1 MRKFSANGYLI
12 FKNYPPNVIKGNA
25 QVFSVKQD
33 HNGIIY
39 VANKQGI
46 LVYDGTEWHTVKA
59 DNNKEI
65 NCLEVSEDG
74 TVYVGG
80 INAFGKLVT
89 TKLGQTVYQ
98 SLLSNINTK
107 GDHAFYGRI
116 LAHKDQLYV
125 QNEHNI
131 FVLEGDSL
139 QFQIKSKAEID
150 GFFMHQNNLY
160 ANLEDIGLHIVKDQE
175 FKPVQNGYEFSNK
188 EIIQITDFAGKTIV
202 VTKQNGIF
210 EIDEEKNVLPLGA
223 MKNYSF
229 RSCLNIEDHLLSLG
243 TNSHGLIVLDT
254 DFNIVYEIGSE
265 KGLIDASVR
274 SQFLDREKNLWLAT
288 NIGLSKLEIITPFIT
303 FDKNSGIKTTIEA
316 IEKFDDK
323 IYIAT
328 LDGVYYFDKD
338 GDITRIDDINF
349 DCYNLRTLP
358 FGGDTLLFISG
369 VNALYAYNKNGNI
382 KEVSLGGPYDVR
394 INPLDSNELII
405 LHYDGLTN
413 VRINSTGEWI
423 SDHYFREFSNGE
435 VYNFMVEDDGTIY
448 IGTQPQDGIYKT
460 HVNLFKDTTIGFEH
474 IFKKNGLN
482 IGATYVFKH
491 EGRLYVGGD
500 SGLYVRNKDAY
511 FEPTDHFGIN
521 FKNSDQSVHRINV
534 DREGN
539 VWMILFDPANN
550 FTYGYAKKVDGQY
563 VWNSKTFMRY
573 TKSIIHA
580 VYHDV
585 DGVTWMGGPKGLIK
599 YDSKLLRDEFVPY
612 PTLIREVKF
621 GEKVLFHGTPVEN
634 FKTPEL
640 EYSSTKSVSFKFSAL
655 SFFDETATEY
665 SYKLVGYDDSW
676 SAYSNKTYKEYNL
689 QPGTYEFKVKAR
701 NIYGQESEVASFKFV
716 ILPPWYRTTWAY
728 ICYVVGFIAL
738 IYLSIRFSVR
748 RVKKQNQRLEATVKE
763 RTAEIVAQ
771 KEIVERQK
779 ELVEEKNQD
788 IMDSIRYAKHIQD
801 AILPSDEFVKDCFS
815 DAFIL
820 FKPKDIVSG
829 DFYWVKRKGNKIL
842 FAAVDCTGHG
852 VPGAFV
858 SIVGN
863 NGLNRAVNEFNLITP
878 GEILDK
884 LTVLV
889 EEAFKQQG
897 TEGSDD
903 VKDGMDIAL
912 GVLDLDT
919 NVLEYAGAN
928 NPLYIL
934 RGTELMETKADKQ
947 PIGSFENRKP
957 FTTHRFDMQAKDR
970 IILFSDGYADQFGGP
985 KGKKFKYKT
994 FKNLLLEHKNTSFSE
1009 FKTILD
1015 DHFEEWRG
1023 DLEQIDDV
1031 CVMGVEI

>member
-33 HNGIIY
+33 NRGVIY
-39 VANKQGI
+39 VANQQGI
-46 LVYDGTEWHTVKA
+46 LEYDGTEWNTIKA
-59 DNNKEI
+59 DGKEI
-65 NCLEVSEDG
+65 NCLEVTPEG

-80 INAFGKLVT
+80 NTAFGKLIT
-89 TKLGQTVYQ
+89 TEKGKTVYK
-98 SLLSNINTK
+98 SLLPNIKAEKEHTL
-107 GDHAFYGRI
+107 YSRI
-116 LAHKDQLYV
+116 NISKEFVYV
-125 QNEHNI
+125 QNDHNI
-131 FVLEGDSL
+131 YVLKDDSL
-139 QFQIKSKAEID
+139 QYTLHSENEI
-150 GFFMHQNNLY
+150 GSFFLHHNNLY
-160 ANLEDIGLHIVKDQE
+160 AFLKDKGLHILKDRE
-175 FKPVQNGYEFSNK
+175 FKPFPNGYVFSNK
-188 EIIQITDFAGKTIV
+188 EVVQITDFGEKTLVI
-202 VTKQNGIF
+202 TKEHGIF
-210 EIDEEKNVLPLGA
+210 EIDEEKNVIPLGILE
-223 MKNYSF
+223 NYNF
-229 RSCLNIEDHLLSLG
+229 RSCLNIEDNLLSIG
-243 TNSHGLIVLDT
+243 TNSHGLLVLDRE
-254 DFNIVYEIGSE
+254 FNIVYEIGSE

-274 SQFLDREKNLWLAT
+274 GQFLDREKNLWLAT
-288 NIGLSKLEIITPFIT
+288 NIGLSKLEIVTPFIT
-303 FDKNSGIKTTIEA
+303 FDKNSGIRTTIEA

-323 IYIAT
+323 IYVAT
-328 LDGVYYFDKD
+328 LDGVYYFDQSGEISK
-338 GDITRIDDINF
+338 IEEINF
-349 DCYNLRTLP
+349 DCYNLRTLA
-358 FGGDTLLFISG
+358 FNGDTLLFISG
-369 VNALYAYNKNGNI
+369 VNAMYTYNKAGEI
-382 KEVSLGGPYDVR
+382 REISLGGPYDVR
-394 INPLDSNELII
+394 VNPLDSNELII

-413 VRINSTGEWI
+413 VRVDANGQWV
-423 SDHYFREFSNGE
+423 SDHYFREFSNDE
-435 VYNFMVEDDGTIY
+435 VFNFIIEDDGTIY
-448 IGTQPQDGIYKT
+448 IGTKPQDGIYKT
-460 HVNLFKDTTIGFEH
+460 HVNIFKDTTIGFEH
-474 IFKKNGLN
+474 LYKSKGLKV
-482 IGATYVFKH
+482 GATYVFKH
-491 EGRLYVGGD
+491 ENRLYVGAD
-500 SGLYVRNKDAY
+500 SGLYV
-511 FEPTDHFGIN
+511 
-521 FKNSDQSVHRINV
+521 KNSDDSFVATDYFGIDFKDTRQSVHRINV
-534 DREGN
+534 DEAGN

-550 FTYGYAKKVDGQY
+550 FTYGYATKQDDKY
-563 VWNSKTFMRY
+563 VWNSKIFMRY
-573 TKSIIHA
+573 AQSIIHA
-580 VYHDV
+580 VYHDD

-599 YDSKLLRDEFVPY
+599 YDSKLLRDEFVSY
-612 PTLIREVKF
+612 PTVIREVKF
-621 GEKVLFHGTPVEN
+621 GEKVLFYGSEVDK
-634 FKTPEL
+634 FRMPEL

-665 SYKLVGYDDSW
+665 SYKLEGYDDNW
-676 SAYSNKTYKEYNL
+676 SPYSNKTYKEYNL
-689 QPGTYEFKVKAR
+689 QPGTYVFKVKAR

-716 ILPPWYRTTWAY
+716 IHPPWYRTTWAY
-728 ICYVVGFIAL
+728 VCYFLGFIAL

-771 KEIVERQK
+771 KEIVEKQK

-801 AILPSDEFVKDCFS
+801 AILPSDEFLKDCFS

-829 DFYWVKRKGNKIL
+829 DFYWVKRKGNKVL

-863 NGLNRAVNEFNLITP
+863 NGLNRAVNEFNLIHP

-897 TEGSDD
+897 AEGSDD

-912 GVLDLDT
+912 GVLDLD
-919 NVLEYAGAN
+919 NNILEYAGAN

-957 FTTHRFDMQAKDR
+957 FTTHRFEMQAKDR

-985 KGKKFKYKT
+985 KGKKFKYKA
-994 FKNLLLEHKNTSFSE
+994 FKNLLLDHKDTPFSE
-1009 FKTILD
+1009 FKNLLD
-1015 DHFEEWRG
+1015 NRFEEWRG

-1031 CVMGVEI
+1031 CVVGVEV